1 MGILGKIATC
11 PVVGEIV
18 TANNG
23 DVCWTNPRQLLR
35 STATLLRR
43 RRTWT
48 CEQYI
53 HHLAKT
59 IDVDVTMSGTVI
71 TSQLD
76 GCRMTPLVA
85 EQDEAIL
92 RE

>member
-1 MGILGKIATC
+1 M
-11 PVVGEIV
+11 
-18 TANNG
+18 
-23 DVCWTNPRQLLR
+23 
-35 STATLLRR
+35 LRR

-59 IDVDVTMSGTVI
+59 INIDVTMPGAVI
-71 TSQLD
+71 TPQLD
-76 GCRMTPLVA
+76 GCRMTSLVA